1 MDVGATNLPAN
12 SVRRMREEER
22 SAVRSLTGRAF
33 PRLESA
39 FFSSPLETLVAE
51 CGLLLAV

>member
-39 FFSSPLETLVAE
+39 CFSPPPETRVAE
-51 CGLLLAV
+51 RGLLLVV

>member
-1 MDVGATNLPAN
+1 
-12 SVRRMREEER
+12 MREEER

-39 FFSSPLETLVAE
+39 FFSSPPETLVAE
-51 CGLLLAV
+51 RGLLLAV

>member
-1 MDVGATNLPAN
+1 MDVGVTNLPAN

-39 FFSSPLETLVAE
+39 FFSPPPETLVAE
-51 CGLLLAV
+51 RGLLLAD